1 MVLILANGRYHCPSK
16 NRINCINRSML
27 LIITV
32 FASTARAETAV
43 IVISIKLTNIP
54 LAWKTTCLKSQ
65 KYNVPGFKLRLNI
78 MGWKDM
84 AVQ

>member
-1 MVLILANGRYHCPSK
+1 
-16 NRINCINRSML
+16 ML

-32 FASTARAETAV
+32 FASTALAEKAV

-54 LAWKTTCLKSQ
+54 LAYKAACLKSQ
-65 KYNVPGFKLRLNI
+65 KYNVPGFKLGLNI
-78 MGWKDM
+78 MGWKDV